1 MPPKSETFPWQFES
15 ENFWYQWGAEK
26 KTDLKK
32 DLANM
37 LFYTTEK
44 NVWQGLC
51 LGRAI
56 NVLFCYELYNF
67 LILKSVFW
75 NWVLLKSVLLILKLE
90 MPSIMVSNTWKS
102 MLSSRIVPQHSCR
115 IFKTFSPFKNKQ
127 KMLIFSLI

>member
-67 LILKSVFW
+67 LILKSVF
-75 NWVLLKSVLLILKLE
+75 
-90 MPSIMVSNTWKS
+90 
-102 MLSSRIVPQHSCR
+102 
-115 IFKTFSPFKNKQ
+115 
-127 KMLIFSLI
+127 